1 MSGQIHAN
9 NVRLGEGRE
18 DSIASEDP
26 ATLREQL
33 ALREAQL
40 RDAQAQ
46 SRYYSDAL
54 RRQASTIKKI
64 QKNAEKA
71 VQEAQRKTSRARAEA
86 RDYQAHLADVY
97 RSSSWRLTAPLR
109 YVVRLLRGQRE
120 LSGWERMLA
129 ASSRGE
135 VPAQALQAS
144 RGDGE
149 EVARR
154 KARAH
159 VSALRRKMLELG
171 FIERATA
178 DLEACVNQ
186 DEDPYLR
193 DLAAWELAVWNAN
206 RYSPESAERTL
217 ELLDVIA
224 STDDPAL
231 VKRAA
236 VLRAESE
243 ALLGRKE
250 NAAALLRETLETSG
264 PDADIFLGLCG
275 LAGSVGE
282 RIDLINQALE
292 QSGLSPVHLD
302 AGPARTPYD
311 RLHGEEEGDV
321 ANQPPGTRVTV
332 IVPAYNAEDTID
344 TTLRALT
351 VQTWRDLEI
360 IVSDDCST
368 DRTCEIVEHW
378 AGRDARVKLIR
389 GESNSGPYVARNK
402 ALRIATGIF
411 VTCNDADDWSHPR
424 KIEVQARHLLEN
436 PGVIANTS
444 EQARV
449 TEDLVFYRRGNAG
462 YYIQPNMS
470 SLMFRSAEV
479 VDNLGYWDSVR
490 FAGDS
495 EFTRRI
501 KLVYGRSAVVD
512 IESGPLSFQRQ
523 TAGSLTGSQAF
534 GYHGYKMGARK
545 EYEASFRQ
553 WHREQRTPFVEFPAT
568 TRPFLAPEPMRLE
581 RDTSNGVRE
590 FDIIMVS
597 DFRMPG
603 GTSMS
608 NAEEIKAH
616 RQLGLRTG
624 LVQMGRYDLNP
635 DREVNP
641 AISNLVNGDR
651 VDWVVHG
658 EHARCKLMILRLPW
672 VLQEWQSYIPKI
684 SADRIVVAVNQTPKR
699 DYSEGSPY
707 IYHPQRCHEH
717 LKRYFGSGG
726 TWFPIGPLVREALET
741 RHRDELQGID
751 FSPENW
757 SNIIDVNEWR
767 RPIRPAPS
775 ERIRICKHSRDQYVK
790 WPATADEI
798 LKVYPDSP
806 RFEVHIL
813 GGADSAI
820 NLLGGQR
827 PSRWYVKEFGAMHPA
842 EFLADKDVFVYYTH
856 PDLVEA
862 FGRVMFEAMAVG
874 VPVFLPPIYEPVF
887 KHAAIYA
894 TPDELQGKVEA
905 LMADDEAYEQQVQR
919 ALEFVEGRFGY
930 SQHGA
935 RIAALGGLD
944 LGDSRD
950 RAVLDQSDRALTGSP
965 DTFTSLRPELIRSLG
980 LADTHPRLLA
990 KVLARADEAVAGPL
1004 HTVTD
1009 KTTLPPSGDP
1019 HDYWHPAPYWWPD
1032 PASTDGLPF
1041 IRRDGERVPGT
1052 LMFEPDS
1059 NKYDRTR
1066 VQLLFDDALALTLG
1080 WALTGKQDYA
1090 DKAVAQLKTFFIDER
1105 TRMNPHLEYSQVK
1118 MGHNGNRGS
1127 SSGIIEL
1134 KDFYYYLDAVRLM
1147 QESGALPETVLA
1159 DFKAWL
1165 RDYLRWLLFSPQGR
1179 AERAASNNH
1188 GTYYDLQVAAISA
1201 FLGER
1206 ACLFQTLRRAR
1217 GRFADQFA
1225 PDGSQPEEL
1234 TRTTTAHYCCFN
1246 LQGWINL
1253 DRLATAWG
1261 ADLWAGAGEDPTLE
1275 TGMDWLLSHAGKSW
1289 PYVQIDQFDTDRFI
1303 PVGAARGVIPNH
1315 PGIALESALQAKPVF
1330 HPHDGIRPWWNLD
1343 A

>member
-1 MSGQIHAN
+1 MSGHMKAD
-9 NVRLGEGRE
+9 NVRFDEDRE
-18 DSIASEDP
+18 DSSASEDP
-26 ATLREQL
+26 ATLLEQL

-64 QKNAEKA
+64 QKGAEKA
-71 VQEAQRKTSRARAEA
+71 VQEAQRKTSRAREEA
-86 RDYQAHLADVY
+86 REYQDYLAEVY

-109 YVVRLLRGQRE
+109 YVMRILRGQRE
-120 LSGWERMLA
+120 LSGWERMFA
-129 ASSRGE
+129 ASPEGGILAH
-135 VPAQALQAS
+135 VPEAG
-144 RGDGE
+144 RRDTE
-149 EVARR
+149 EVVRR

-193 DLAAWELAVWNAN
+193 ALAAWELAVWNAN
-206 RYSPESAERTL
+206 RYSPEGAERTL

-224 STDDPAL
+224 DTNDPVL
-231 VKRAA
+231 IRRAA

-250 NAAALLRETLETSG
+250 NAAALLRDTLETTG
-264 PDADIFLGLCG
+264 PDADIFLGLCS
-275 LAGSVGE
+275 LTGSGE
-282 RIDLINQALE
+282 ERVDLINQALE

-321 ANQPPGTRVTV
+321 ASQPPGTRVTV

-351 VQTWRDLEI
+351 AQTWRDLEI

-368 DRTCEIVEHW
+368 DRTCEIVEQW
-378 AGRDARVKLIR
+378 AERDPRVKLIR

-479 VDNLGYWDSVR
+479 VDKLGYWDSVR

-523 TAGSLTGSQAF
+523 TEGSLTGSQSF
-534 GYHGYKMGARK
+534 GYHGYKMGARR

-553 WHREQRTPFVEFPAT
+553 WHREQQTPFVEFPAT

-581 RDTSNGVRE
+581 RDTANGVRE

-616 RQLGLRTG
+616 KQLGLRTG

-641 AISNLVNGDR
+641 VISTLVDGDE

-717 LKRYFGSGG
+717 LMRYFGSGG

-741 RHRDELQGID
+741 RHRDELEGID

-767 RPIRPAPS
+767 RPMRPAPS
-775 ERIRICKHSRDQYVK
+775 KRIRICRHSRDQYVK
-790 WPATADEI
+790 WPATAEEI

-806 RFEVHIL
+806 RYEVHIL

-820 NLLGGQR
+820 DLLGGQR
-827 PSRWYVKEFGAMHPA
+827 PSGWRVKEFGAMHPA
-842 EFLADKDVFVYYTH
+842 EFLADHDVFVYYTH

-935 RIAALGGLD
+935 RIAALGELD
-944 LGDSRD
+944 LGDNRD
-950 RAVLDQSDRALTGSP
+950 RDVLDHSDRALVGSP
-965 DTFTSLRPELIRSLG
+965 DTFVSLRPETIRGLE
-980 LADTHPRLLA
+980 LADAHPRLLA
-990 KVLARADEAVAGPL
+990 KVLSRADEAVAGPL

-1009 KTTLPPSGDP
+1009 KTTLPPSGDL

-1032 PASTDGLPF
+1032 PASADGLPF
-1041 IRRDGERVPGT
+1041 VRRDGERVPGT

-1066 VQLLFDDALALTLG
+1066 VQLLFDDALALMLG
-1080 WALTGKQDYA
+1080 WVLTGKQEYA
-1090 DKAVAQLKTFFIDER
+1090 GKAVAQLKTFFIDER

-1147 QESGALPETVLA
+1147 QESGALPAAVLA

-1179 AERAASNNH
+1179 AERVASNNH
-1188 GTYYDLQVAAISA
+1188 GTYYDLQVGAISA

-1217 GRFADQFA
+1217 SRFTDQFA

-1234 TRTTTAHYCCFN
+1234 TRNTTAHYCCFN

-1253 DRLATAWG
+1253 DRLARTWG
-1261 ADLWAGAGEDPTLE
+1261 ANLWARAGDGPTLE
-1275 TGMDWLLSHAGKSW
+1275 TGMDWLLFHAGKPW
-1289 PYVQIDQFDTDRFI
+1289 PYVQIDEFDTDRFI
-1303 PVGAARGVIPNH
+1303 PVAAARGVVRGH
-1315 PGIALESALQAKPVF
+1315 PGISVESALEAKPVF

-1343 A
+1343 V